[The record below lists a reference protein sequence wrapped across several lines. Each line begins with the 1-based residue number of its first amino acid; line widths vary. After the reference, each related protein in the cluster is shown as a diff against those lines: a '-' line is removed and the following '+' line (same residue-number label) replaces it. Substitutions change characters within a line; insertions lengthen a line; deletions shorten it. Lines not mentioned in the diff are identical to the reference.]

1 MLDNKLGINNSTD
14 LAREEERISKKKA
27 VELFENN
34 ILDILEVGKFSTL
47 QIIHKYLFEDIYDF
61 AGKLRNVNI
70 AKGNFRFAPIIYI
83 EEALKNIDKMPQ
95 STFDEIIEK
104 YVEMNVAHPFREGNG
119 RSTRIW
125 LDHILKNEIGKVID
139 WSKVDKEDYL
149 LAMERSPIKDLEIKY
164 LLKNALTDEINS
176 REVYMKGIDHSYYYE
191 GYITFKAED
200 L

>member
-47 QIIHKYLFEDIYDF
+47 QTIHKYLFEDIYDF

-139 WSKVDKEDYL
+139 WIKVDKEDYL
-149 LAMERSPIKDLEIKY
+149 LAMERSPIKDIEIKY